1 MAERATPSFTK
12 SPPALVDRR
21 MSMTLPPAPQALI
34 DRFSRILDRFPQAER
49 RKMFGFP
56 AAFVGGNLATG
67 LYGDGWLVRLG
78 KDEASRLVRDGE
90 ARAFEPMAGRPM
102 TGYVLLPAGVVADD
116 EAVIDWVGRAL
127 AYAGTLPA
135 KG

>member
-1 MAERATPSFTK
+1 MDMSTPSAPSELIARF
-12 SPPALVDRR
+12 AL
-21 MSMTLPPAPQALI
+21 
-34 DRFSRILDRFPQAER
+34 ILDRFPQAER

-67 LYGDGWLVRLG
+67 LYGDGWMVRLG
-78 KDEASRLVRDGE
+78 PVEAAREIADG
-90 ARAFEPMAGRPM
+90 AGAAFEPMPGRPM
-102 TGYVLLPAGVVADD
+102 KGYLLLPAEVIGDD
-116 EAVIDWVGRAL
+116 EAITDWVGRAL

>member
-1 MAERATPSFTK
+1 
-12 SPPALVDRR
+12 
-21 MSMTLPPAPQALI
+21 MTTPPAPPELI
-34 DRFSRILDRFPQAER
+34 ARFARILDRFPQAER

-67 LYGDGWLVRLG
+67 LYGDGWMVRLG
-78 KDEASRLVRDGE
+78 PDESAAVVARGE
-90 ARAFEPMAGRPM
+90 GSPFEPMPGRPM
-102 TGYVLLPAGVVADD
+102 TGYVLLPPGIVADD
-116 EAVIDWVGRAL
+116 EAVTDWVGRSL